1 MEEGQQQTLNTLLQ
15 RVAALE
21 RLLGASSSSSI
32 SAESRSV
39 NLAARLKSLQG
50 AIQQREKRLPHLA
63 TVVEKGTKR

>member
-63 TVVEKGTKR
+63 TVVEKGT